1 MIRKDPMT
9 PTSPLPGLTH
19 LLEVCR
25 QHQLL
30 LEEEP
35 AAHPIPI
42 AGVPI
47 SGLPFDARL
56 AAVHSHVGHFRIKEG
71 FFLLRLVDAQKFD
84 LTRVNERWRR
94 DQPEPFRSLLVF
106 AKEDLLACYY
116 GTVPSLADES
126 GVQPVVDIDIHSAPH
141 AIPVASDVDRFFD
154 TYARYIEALV
164 ESPCFEEDG
173 FSSLAFPWDVPSLIA
188 ADRPLVE
195 MLRAGRFDFLMPRN
209 DETRRWVAQV
219 LSAPV

>member
-1 MIRKDPMT
+1 MS
-9 PTSPLPGLTH
+9 PTSPPPGLTH

-25 QHQLL
+25 RRQLL
-30 LEEEP
+30 LEQEP
-35 AAHPIPI
+35 AAHPAPT
-42 AGVPI
+42 AGVSI
-47 SGLPFDARL
+47 SGVPLDPVL
-56 AAVHSHVGHFRIKEG
+56 AAVHSHVGHFRIQEG

-84 LTRVNERWRR
+84 LARVNERWRQN
-94 DQPEPFRSLLVF
+94 QPEPFRSLLVF
-106 AKEDLLACYY
+106 AKEDLLACYHA
-116 GTVPSLADES
+116 TVPSLANEH
-126 GVQPVVDIDIHSAPH
+126 GVQPVVDVDIHSAPH

-164 ESPCFEEDG
+164 ESPRFEEDG

-209 DETRRWVAQV
+209 DETRRWIAQV